1 MAVPAPSAVAPHAA
15 PHTEHSLLSV
25 CSAFAA
31 FAAVCRRYALAR
43 IALPEYSERAFAE
56 GRSDFPIDL
65 PAKVAWAGLPSAVPS
80 AFRTLSRFRVTNTV
94 QREIMARVAAG
105 ASVHRAACDWI
116 NSPHNEAE
124 VRSWV
129 SASDR
134 AGMVHCACSPSCA
147 IRCC

>member
-1 MAVPAPSAVAPHAA
+1 
-15 PHTEHSLLSV
+15 LLSV

-31 FAAVCRRYALAR
+31 FRCLSVCRRYALAR
-43 IALPEYSERAFAE
+43 VALPEYSERAFAE

-105 ASVHRAACDWI
+105 ASYHRAACDWI
-116 NSPHNEAE
+116 NSPHTEAE
-124 VRSWV
+124 VRTWV

-134 AGMVHCACSPSCA
+134 AGMVHSLRAQPHSVLLQTA
-147 IRCC
+147 VLLVH